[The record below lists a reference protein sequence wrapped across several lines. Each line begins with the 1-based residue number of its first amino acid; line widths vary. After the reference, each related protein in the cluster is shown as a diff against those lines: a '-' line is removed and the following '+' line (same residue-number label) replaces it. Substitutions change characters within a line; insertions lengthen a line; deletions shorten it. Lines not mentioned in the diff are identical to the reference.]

1 MSKYRHALP
10 LLSDDV
16 FIMDGGM
23 ETTFIFH
30 EGIDLPCFASFDL
43 MKDEDGRERLRAYY
57 ARYAELARAR
67 GVGFVL
73 DAPTWRANADWGA
86 RLGFDAAAL
95 ADVNRRAIDLLV
107 ELRQR
112 YETPASRMVVSGVVG
127 PRGDGYQ
134 TGILMTAEQAAQY
147 HAAQIET
154 FAGSEADMV
163 GAYTLNYVEE
173 AVGIALAAKAADL
186 PSVISFT
193 LETDGRLPSGQNLR
207 EAVEQVDAESGGAPA
222 YFMINCAHPTHFE
235 SLIAAGGDWL
245 DRVRGVRANASSR
258 SHAELDAAPDLDAGD
273 PVQLGQQYRSLRERM
288 RHLTVLGGCCG
299 TDYRH
304 IEQIC
309 VACLPAQQA
318 A

>member
-1 MSKYRHALP
+1 MPKYRHALP
-10 LLSDDV
+10 LLSDDI
-16 FIMDGGM
+16 FIMDAGM

-43 MKDEDGRERLRAYY
+43 MKDENGRDRLRAYY
-57 ARYAELARAR
+57 TRFAELARTR

-134 TGILMTAEQAAQY
+134 TGTIMTAEQAAHY

-154 FAGSEADMV
+154 FADSEADMV

-173 AVGIALAAKAADL
+173 AVGIALAAKAANL

-207 EAVEQVDAESGGAPA
+207 EAVEQVDAESGAAPA

-235 SLIAAGGDWL
+235 NLIATGGDWL

-273 PVQLGQQYRSLRERM
+273 PVQLGHQYRSLRDRM